1 MVKTC
6 KCIHECSNSN
16 WHLKMKKKIHSE
28 GNKKYFDSFQLL
40 TDYKVTLACLL
51 LMWMHKKTKQKSLKR
66 GVVHKAALQW
76 IFTLRESPEA
86 LEPKGPFASSSSN
99 QVPSSNDLVPEL
111 AFGFMLCHFKKRRN
125 ISFPGLLSS
134 LFSIVF

>member
-1 MVKTC
+1 
-6 KCIHECSNSN
+6 
-16 WHLKMKKKIHSE
+16 
-28 GNKKYFDSFQLL
+28 
-40 TDYKVTLACLL
+40 
-51 LMWMHKKTKQKSLKR
+51 MHKKTKQKSLKR

-76 IFTLRESPEA
+76 IFTHRESPEA

-111 AFGFMLCHFKKRRN
+111 AFGFMLSHFKKRRN